1 MERWRVA
8 PEVSPE
14 RRESHVGFCYS
25 VYFSDLA
32 FSSRCLPGVFTGVR
46 QARRRNLRMYEP
58 AYQQF
63 LLIVIPVIL
72 IACYLAFHRERKNL
86 AVLIVSILLVVLG
99 IPHLF
104 TIPAILSGGIFVGT
118 DSFIFLLF

>member
-1 MERWRVA
+1 
-8 PEVSPE
+8 
-14 RRESHVGFCYS
+14 
-25 VYFSDLA
+25 
-32 FSSRCLPGVFTGVR
+32 
-46 QARRRNLRMYEP
+46 MYEP

-86 AVLIVSILLVVLG
+86 VVLIVSILLVVLG

-104 TIPAILSGGIFVGT
+104 TIPAILSGGFFVGT
-118 DSFIFLLF
+118 DSFIFLLFLLLLGVFCIVFGVRGILSIVRG